1 MPLMNWDETM
11 AVGVRELD
19 DQHRTLI
26 DLINE
31 AYETIQRNDAHLLAE
46 LLDRMREYA
55 VMHFHTE
62 EGYMERYGYPD
73 LESHRALHDA
83 FNDQVD
89 TFQQQ
94 LFVKTNLSQVFVFLS
109 RWLTN
114 HIMKEDRQY
123 MEYMPQEEPEDGPA
137 A

>member
-1 MPLMNWDETM
+1 MSLMQWDETM
-11 AVGVRELD
+11 SVGARELD
-19 DQHRTLI
+19 RQHQTLI

-31 AYETIQRNDAHLLAE
+31 AYATIQRHDAHLLAG

-55 VMHFHTE
+55 AMHFHAE
-62 EGYMERYGYPD
+62 EECMERHGYPD
-73 LESHRALHDA
+73 LESHRALHAA

-89 TFQQQ
+89 QFQQQ

-114 HIMKEDRQY
+114 HIMREDMKY
-123 MEYMPQEEPEDGPA
+123 KEYMPQEEAEETKG
-137 A
+137 